1 MTALLRFLCWST
13 IAALAI
19 ACGGGLTKS
28 AELRGYVRLGD
39 GTPVSGVRMAASW
52 PDDPELG
59 SMQATTN
66 ADGYYRLWTLEPYW
80 DHANW
85 RHIAVTPELAGYTF
99 QPATLDIFL
108 AHDEQYADFTAVPT
122 SLAQTTTLWIWWREG
137 EPDGQ
142 CESGYAL
149 VKTAR

>member
-19 ACGGGLTKS
+19 GCGGSLTKS
-28 AELRGYVRLGD
+28 VELRGYVRLGD
-39 GTPVSGVRMAASW
+39 GTPVAGVRMAASW

-59 SMQATTN
+59 RMQTTTN
-66 ADGYYRLWTLEPYW
+66 ADGYYRLWSLEPYW

-85 RHIAVTPELAGYTF
+85 RHIAVTPELAGYSF

-122 SLAQTTTLWIWWREG
+122 SLARTTTLWIWWRDG
-137 EPDGQ
+137 ETDGR
-142 CESGYAL
+142 CESGCAL
-149 VKTAR
+149 VQTAR